1 MSQFQSS
8 GRGGAGN
15 IVDSSKAQ
23 QLQPQDLQTP
33 TLKTSMVTTGRGGT
47 GNFASGLD
55 ADEKRRRQDVVPYAF
70 PPSPSPNAHPPPRKQ
85 KTNPPFSVVRRDSH
99 GATHVGRGGTGNV
112 ATPPPPLSP
121 QLAPVTSATSDSNN
135 TNNRLPSPTAATAME
150 NLRRERSRASTTGR
164 GAGND
169 EEDDVAVPARKP
181 EEMGWAE
188 RGMNLLFGRK

>member
-1 MSQFQSS
+1 MPKRSAAAKTLFRTPSP
-8 GRGGAGN
+8 
-15 IVDSSKAQ
+15 
-23 QLQPQDLQTP
+23 LPLPQTP
-33 TLKTSMVTTGRGGT
+33 T
-47 GNFASGLD
+47 
-55 ADEKRRRQDVVPYAF
+55 
-70 PPSPSPNAHPPPRKQ
+70 HPPESK
-85 KTNPPFSVVRRDSH
+85 KLTPPSVVRRDSH